1 MWKTKE
7 RTKKLKRKAEKWIR
21 KQVPIKLSKRKKKK
35 RRSANELSKQLER
48 TRKKWDKKRGVF
60 PFLLNQKKKFLR
72 LAREIYFI
80 ILCRRWHKMAP
91 KFRKY
96 FQFIPERNIILS
108 LFVFFC
114 VKIQQYNR
122 FTCRWPNEDETVNR
136 ISIWIL
142 HRIFEFSFLFV
153 CHSLLLQM
161 ENGKIE
167 CSVKVL
173 ICMKMENCHKTINHF
188 GFDVVTFRWQTSCP
202 WTTLKTFNRR
212 NVHSPKAYCSSS
224 FFCGIFFLFSIW

>member
-1 MWKTKE
+1 MNE
-7 RTKKLKRKAEKWIR
+7 HEKCEIKNEDFFLFYWIR
-21 KQVPIKLSKRKKKK
+21 KKSFFVSQ
-35 RRSANELSKQLER
+35 E
-48 TRKKWDKKRGVF
+48 
-60 PFLLNQKKKFLR
+60 
-72 LAREIYFI
+72 
-80 ILCRRWHKMAP
+80 
-91 KFRKY
+91 KY
-96 FQFIPERNIILS
+96 ILS
-108 LFVFFC
+108 FCVVGGTKWHQSSGNTFNLYRNGILFWVSSFFFC

-136 ISIWIL
+136 ISIWML